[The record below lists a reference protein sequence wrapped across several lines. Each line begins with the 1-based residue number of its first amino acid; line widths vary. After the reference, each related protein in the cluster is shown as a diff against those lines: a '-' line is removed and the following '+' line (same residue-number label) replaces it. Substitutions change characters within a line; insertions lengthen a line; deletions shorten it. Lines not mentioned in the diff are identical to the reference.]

1 MCCAVGRTTRTLWR
15 WPTWAH
21 VRQPPVPLSSC
32 SSSMALFLAALCS
45 SSSACVW
52 RSGAQ
57 DGLHPDGQAHGGGC
71 GGRCVALDAA
81 VLPGELCRRLAA
93 GLRRALPEQ
102 LPGALPCPVGG
113 EAHAQMLSSSDAYEL
128 EMDQAAFLLTC
139 CAASVCQADLDGDGR
154 RGAAAADDGSGA
166 GGGGKAGG
174 TLSSAFA
181 HALAPHCCRLSVTV
195 RVCGCQ
201 VAIELRGS

>member
-1 MCCAVGRTTRTLWR
+1 MTACAVQLGGQRGRSGDGLRGHTS
-15 WPTWAH
+15 
-21 VRQPPVPLSSC
+21 VNPPSLSPC
-32 SSSMALFLAALCS
+32 PSSMALFLAALCS

-57 DGLHPDGQAHGGGC
+57 DGLHPDGEAHGGGR

-81 VLPGELCRRLAA
+81 LLPGELCRRLAA

-102 LPGALPCPVGG
+102 LPGALPCPR
-113 EAHAQMLSSSDAYEL
+113 HRST
-128 EMDQAAFLLTC
+128 FLL
-139 CAASVCQADLDGDGR
+139 ADMLRLRVRRIWMGTG
-154 RGAAAADDGSGA
+154 RGALRQPTMAQALGAAERPGEH
-166 GGGGKAGG
+166 
-174 TLSSAFA
+174 SAVRSLTRSPRIA
-181 HALAPHCCRLSVTV
+181 VACMTV